1 MKNMQLP
8 AEKCQ
13 TMADVRVAIDALDQ
27 EIVGLLAERIRYID
41 AAARIKAEREAV
53 RDEDRKA
60 EVLANVDRTARELNM
75 PADLAAALYEL
86 MVEYSISYE
95 MTVFDAKVTVTK

>member
-27 EIVGLLAERIRYID
+27 EIVGLLAERIRYIE
-41 AAARIKAEREAV
+41 AAARIKAQRDTV

-60 EVLANVDRTARELNM
+60 EVLANVDRAARELNL

-86 MVEYSISYE
+86 MVEYSIGHE
-95 MTVFDAKVTVTK
+95 MALFDAKAAAV